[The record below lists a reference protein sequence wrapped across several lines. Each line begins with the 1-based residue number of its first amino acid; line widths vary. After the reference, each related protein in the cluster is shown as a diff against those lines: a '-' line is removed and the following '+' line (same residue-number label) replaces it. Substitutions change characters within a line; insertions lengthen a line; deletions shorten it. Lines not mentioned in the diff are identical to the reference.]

1 MARNNYSYDAAA
13 LSFLNEEP
21 VIVEKEPLYIGNCS
35 TTPRGIMLQKGQIVL
50 KPYEIRRVPLE
61 NEDEVRALF
70 KTEAL
75 QAMVDGGLLQ
85 IGNSPIIQVKAQPTP
100 KPPAELDAGVVVP
113 STGAEAVAG
122 VSTNQI
128 GGTQRMKLDST
139 IATTVQ

>member
-1 MARNNYSYDAAA
+1 
-13 LSFLNEEP
+13 
-21 VIVEKEPLYIGNCS
+21 
-35 TTPRGIMLQKGQIVL
+35 
-50 KPYEIRRVPLE
+50 
-61 NEDEVRALF
+61 
-70 KTEAL
+70 
-75 QAMVDGGLLQ
+75 MVDGGLLQ